1 MSEQEKEIDALKFI
15 TAREFEI
22 KEMED
27 SLSKSTKKS
36 QLFQRLPFYK
46 RRRTRNYDTRNTPKI
61 HKKYLKKLYLNRF
74 RNRKLKFNYL
84 PTHIWYAKRFKMIDL
99 FNSKLPYKRN
109 IKSDKFIYKSLER
122 GFIFDESF
130 KRIAVFKRNEIGN
143 REDENINT
151 IKSMQMKMEKKTV
164 NEEELNEKLHSNIQ
178 MKIETEKRNEEEF
191 NEKLHSNIQ
200 MKIEKET
207 VNEES
212 KNGILKSNENKL
224 ESARKNINIKEEF
237 VIKKYEFDFEGKNF
251 IFESFFTKKYFIIIY
266 VDCLEFKEFLKV
278 FSKPFLFIWEGIIS
292 VIKNT
297 TFFSQSGIYQKEK
310 FINFEI
316 DEYLEN
322 YIFPSRENEDCSLNE
337 TEDTNDGL
345 NLQKETKTLQI
356 NKLETSE
363 YIFIKS
369 NDSLENGKIIL
380 RRKYLSNIFH
390 FLINKGIIPISI
402 LELFRLGIECKK
414 IIHIFDNLKNSLSL
428 DFHSKVAIDIK
439 NKDIKRPISK
449 RINQYE
455 YDFTNTEY
463 FKNIFNS
470 VKILYFEAL
479 QGCIERNGIIFQNTH
494 QIGLVIRGSF
504 CFTSGKSRGLCFVTE
519 DVNTKEEY
527 FARNFNST
535 KMCKIIFLLETL
547 ETDYQKI

>member
-164 NEEELNEKLHSNIQ
+164 NEEE
-178 MKIETEKRNEEEF
+178 M

-200 MKIEKET
+200 MKIEKEKGNEEEFNEKLHSNIQTKMEKETVNEEELNEKLHSNIQTKMEKKT

-212 KNGILKSNENKL
+212 KNGISKSNENKL

-251 IFESFFTKKYFIIIY
+251 IFESFFTK
-266 VDCLEFKEFLKV
+266 
-278 FSKPFLFIWEGIIS
+278 
-292 VIKNT
+292 
-297 TFFSQSGIYQKEK
+297 
-310 FINFEI
+310 
-316 DEYLEN
+316 
-322 YIFPSRENEDCSLNE
+322 
-337 TEDTNDGL
+337 
-345 NLQKETKTLQI
+345 
-356 NKLETSE
+356 
-363 YIFIKS
+363 
-369 NDSLENGKIIL
+369 
-380 RRKYLSNIFH
+380 
-390 FLINKGIIPISI
+390 
-402 LELFRLGIECKK
+402 
-414 IIHIFDNLKNSLSL
+414 
-428 DFHSKVAIDIK
+428 
-439 NKDIKRPISK
+439 
-449 RINQYE
+449 
-455 YDFTNTEY
+455 
-463 FKNIFNS
+463 
-470 VKILYFEAL
+470 
-479 QGCIERNGIIFQNTH
+479 
-494 QIGLVIRGSF
+494 
-504 CFTSGKSRGLCFVTE
+504 
-519 DVNTKEEY
+519 
-527 FARNFNST
+527 
-535 KMCKIIFLLETL
+535 
-547 ETDYQKI
+547 

>member
-1 MSEQEKEIDALKFI
+1 MSEQEKEIDALKFM

-130 KRIAVFKRNEIGN
+130 KRIAVFRRNEIGN

-178 MKIETEKRNEEEF
+178 MKIE
-191 NEKLHSNIQ
+191 
-200 MKIEKET
+200 IEKET

-278 FSKPFLFIWEGIIS
+278 FSKPFIFIWEGIIS

-345 NLQKETKTLQI
+345 NLQNETKTLQI
-356 NKLETSE
+356 NKFETSE
-363 YIFIKS
+363 FIFIKS
-369 NDSLENGKIIL
+369 NDLLENGKIIL

-463 FKNIFNS
+463 FKNNFNS
-470 VKILYFEAL
+470 IKILYFEAL

-547 ETDYQKI
+547 QTDYQKI